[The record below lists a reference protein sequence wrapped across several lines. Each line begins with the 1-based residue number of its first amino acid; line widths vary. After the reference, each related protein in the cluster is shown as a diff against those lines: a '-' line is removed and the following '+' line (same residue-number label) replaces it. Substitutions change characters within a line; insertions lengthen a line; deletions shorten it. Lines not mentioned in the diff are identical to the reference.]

1 MKNKK
6 LFRLFFFVLVLTV
19 VSCTNDADDSFKLL
33 QKVIET
39 TAKGNTQTYVYAYNG
54 NQIVSIDGTQERTE
68 FTYTDGL
75 ISKMVKLN
83 KTNQL
88 LETIEYS
95 YLKGKLVSVF
105 SLGNY
110 KIKYTHN
117 ADKTVSFEKFT
128 LSSGNVEV
136 KDYHGTLLLSN
147 GNLIKEERIYDN
159 SLAGVESRYSIS
171 FDYDAKKNPLF
182 NIAGFK
188 ELLNQND
195 KISINNNVISTVITS
210 TSINGQI
217 TSSAT
222 TYKNAFTY
230 DLENYPKERVS
241 ESTPLASG
249 FVGYL
254 KVEYFY

>member
-6 LFRLFFFVLVLTV
+6 VFRFFLSFIILTF
-19 VSCTNDADDSFKLL
+19 VSCANDTDDSFKLL

-39 TAKGNTQTYVYAYNG
+39 TARGNTQTYVYVYNG
-54 NQIVSIDGTQERTE
+54 SQIVSIDGTQERTD

-95 YLKGKLVSVF
+95 YLKGKLVNVF

-110 KIKYTHN
+110 KINYTHN

-128 LSSGNVEV
+128 LGTGNVEV
-136 KDYHGTLLLSN
+136 KEYHGTLHFTN
-147 GNLIKEERIYDN
+147 DNLTKEERIYDN
-159 SLAGVESRYSIS
+159 SLAGEESKYSIS
-171 FDYDAKKNPLF
+171 FDYDNKRNPLF

-254 KVEYFY
+254 KIEYFY

>member
-1 MKNKK
+1 MKNKIVIN
-6 LFRLFFFVLVLTV
+6 FFLYFIVLTF
-19 VSCTNDADDSFKLL
+19 VSCANDTDDSFKLL

-39 TAKGNTQTYVYAYNG
+39 TARGNTQTYLYVYKG
-54 NQIVSIDGTQERTE
+54 RQIVSIDGTQERTD

-95 YLKGKLVSVF
+95 YFKGKLVSV
-105 SLGNY
+105 SSVGNY
-110 KIKYTHN
+110 KINYTHN
-117 ADKTVSFEKFT
+117 ADKTVSFEKFM
-128 LSSGNVEV
+128 LRSGNVEV
-136 KDYHGTLLLSN
+136 KEYHGTLYFTN
-147 GNLIKEERIYDN
+147 DNLTKEQRIYDN
-159 SLAGVESRYSIS
+159 SPVGEESRYSIS
-171 FDYDAKKNPLF
+171 FDYDSKKNPLF
-182 NIAGFK
+182 NILGYK

-222 TYKNAFTY
+222 TYKNTFTY

>member
-1 MKNKK
+1 MKNKIVIN
-6 LFRLFFFVLVLTV
+6 FFLSFIILTF
-19 VSCTNDADDSFKLL
+19 VSCANDTDDSFKLL

-39 TAKGNTQTYVYAYNG
+39 TARGNTQTYVYVYNG
-54 NQIVSIDGTQERTE
+54 SQIVSIDGTQERTD

-95 YLKGKLVSVF
+95 YFKGKLVSV
-105 SLGNY
+105 SSVGKY

-117 ADKTVSFEKFT
+117 ADKTVSFEK
-128 LSSGNVEV
+128 LMLLSGNVEV
-136 KDYHGTLLLSN
+136 KEYHGTILLSN

-159 SLAGVESRYSIS
+159 SPAGEESKYSIS
-171 FDYDAKKNPLF
+171 FDYDSKKNPLF

-241 ESTPLASG
+241 ESTPLSSG